1 LSIYQHINCF
11 QENLKELM
19 EINSLTVSDLEKK
32 TGVNHT
38 GIYDYLDGKYIPD
51 IDCATKIAGCF
62 NCSFDYLFGFTESYF
77 PCEYSSDGDIKS
89 RVKTAI
95 DKSGFSRYKV
105 AQLTNTSQNQVCN
118 WYHGKVIPKLISLVA
133 LATVLHCSLDY
144 LAGRDEI

>member
-1 LSIYQHINCF
+1 
-11 QENLKELM
+11 M
-19 EINSLTVSDLEKK
+19 EINGLTVSDLEKK

-51 IDCATKIAGCF
+51 INCATKIADYF
-62 NCSFDYLFGFTESYF
+62 ECSFDFLFGFAESYI
-77 PCEYSSDGDIKS
+77 PRKYALTGDVKS

-95 DKSGFSRYKV
+95 DKSGYSRYKV
-105 AQLTNTSQNQVCN
+105 AQLTNTSQNQVCS

-133 LATVLHCSLDY
+133 LATALNCSLDY

>member
-1 LSIYQHINCF
+1 MSMYKHINSF

-19 EINSLTVSDLEKK
+19 EINGLTVSDLEKA

-51 IDCATKIAGCF
+51 VNCAAKIADYF
-62 NCSFDYLFGFTESYF
+62 KCSFDYLFGFTESYI
-77 PCEYSSDGDIKS
+77 PYEYTYGADIKS
-89 RVKTAI
+89 RVKAAI

-105 AQLTNTSQNQVCN
+105 AQLTNTSQNQVCS
-118 WYHGKVIPKLISLVA
+118 WYHGKVIPKLVSLVA
-133 LATVLHCSLDY
+133 LATVLNCSLDY